1 MLANYLIGLRE
12 GLEAALVIGILVAY
26 VVRIGRRDLLPRVWA
41 GAGIAAGVS
50 LTFGAALTYGPR
62 GLGEHAQDAIGGF
75 LSIAAVALITW
86 MIFWMGRTARHLSG
100 HLQDQL
106 AGAIAA
112 SRNAVVVMALVA
124 VGREG
129 LETALFLWAGVKS
142 TGAATSPVLGAT
154 LGLASAALLGYL
166 IYRGALRVNLRLFF
180 AWTGAFLVVIAAGV
194 LAYGFHDLQ
203 DAQLLPGG
211 NNLAFDVSAAVPP
224 TSWHGTLL
232 KGVFNFSPA
241 TTWLQLVVWIGYLV
255 PTLALFVRMVRGS
268 GRRPAGP
275 AGPTGPTGP
284 TTTDAGHPMDAQPA
298 ALAAPSS
305 TARVRSG

>member
-41 GAGIAAGVS
+41 GAGMAAGVS

-62 GLGEHAQDAIGGF
+62 GLSEHAQDAIGGF

-86 MIFWMGRTARHLSG
+86 MIFWMGRTARHLSER
-100 HLQDQL
+100 LQDQL

-142 TGAATSPVLGAT
+142 TGATTSPVLGAT

-166 IYRGALRVNLRLFF
+166 IYRGALRM
-180 AWTGAFLVVIAAGV
+180 
-194 LAYGFHDLQ
+194 
-203 DAQLLPGG
+203 
-211 NNLAFDVSAAVPP
+211 
-224 TSWHGTLL
+224 
-232 KGVFNFSPA
+232 K
-241 TTWLQLVVWIGYLV
+241 
-255 PTLALFVRMVRGS
+255 
-268 GRRPAGP
+268 
-275 AGPTGPTGP
+275 
-284 TTTDAGHPMDAQPA
+284 
-298 ALAAPSS
+298 
-305 TARVRSG
+305 